1 MDRKHTLSSEFTG
14 MARKVISDE
23 APPLLPDELAFFR
36 RRGGFNNLRPPG
48 NFTRDPD
55 HE

>member
-1 MDRKHTLSSEFTG
+1 MNRIHTLSSEFTG

-23 APPLLPDELAFFR
+23 TPPLLPDELAFFR
-36 RRGGFNNLRPPG
+36 RRGGFNHLRLPG
-48 NFTRDPD
+48 NFTQNTD